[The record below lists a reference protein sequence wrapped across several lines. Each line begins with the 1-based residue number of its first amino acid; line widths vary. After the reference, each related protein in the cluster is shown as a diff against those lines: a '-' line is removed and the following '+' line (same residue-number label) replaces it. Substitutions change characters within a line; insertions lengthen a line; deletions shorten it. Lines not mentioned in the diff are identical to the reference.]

1 MKQIIL
7 FLSFFFSLVIG
18 VNAQPLGM
26 RPSNPMKKIEELEK
40 IKLIES
46 LQMNEETT
54 LRFFSRWDQFKNNQH
69 KLVKSSNEILDKL
82 DREVSTN
89 KEKNNPE
96 INKMIDLYFGIEK
109 QLQKNKRDFIYSL
122 KDILDQNQIA
132 KLLVFEK
139 KFKDEI
145 RNVLFRQRR
154 HGPMEQ

>member
-1 MKQIIL
+1 MKNVIL
-7 FLSFFFSLVIG
+7 LLSFFFTLVIG
-18 VNAQPLGM
+18 VFAQPQGM
-26 RPSNPMKKIEELEK
+26 KPPDPMKKIEELEK

-69 KLVKSSNEILDKL
+69 QLIKSSNDILNKL
-82 DREVSTN
+82 DRIVSDN
-89 KEKNNPE
+89 NDRNNPD
-96 INKMIDLYFGIEK
+96 INKMIDDYFGIEK

-145 RNVLFRQRR
+145 RNVLFKQRR
-154 HGPMEQ
+154 HGQM

>member
-1 MKQIIL
+1 MKNVIL

-18 VNAQPLGM
+18 VYAQPASM
-26 RPSNPMKKIEELEK
+26 KPQDPMKKIEELEK

-54 LRFFSRWDQFKNNQH
+54 LRFFSRWDQFKDNQH
-69 KLVKSSNEILDKL
+69 KLVKSSNDILDKL
-82 DREVSTN
+82 DREVSN
-89 KEKNNPE
+89 DNDKNDPE

-122 KDILDQNQIA
+122 KDILDQIQIA

-154 HGPMEQ
+154 HSSMN

>member
-1 MKQIIL
+1 MKSVLL
-7 FLSFFFSLVIG
+7 FFTFFFPLAIG
-18 VNAQPLGM
+18 IYSQPLGIRQSGPM
-26 RPSNPMKKIEELEK
+26 RKIEELEK

-69 KLVKSSNEILDKL
+69 KLVKNSNDILNNL
-82 DREVSTN
+82 DRVVSN
-89 KEKNNPE
+89 NNEKNNPE
-96 INKMIDLYFGIEK
+96 INKMIDEYFEIEK

-145 RNVLFRQRR
+145 RNVLFKQRR
-154 HGPMEQ
+154 HGAME

>member
-18 VNAQPLGM
+18 VNAQSLGM